1 MARTDKHPDVLICA
15 SQLLR
20 ERERHCAAVDC
31 DRMGDGRRGM
41 VGMVGAVDGDDG
53 GRGAVEV
60 RGECGRGVGHADLAV
75 LLARDVA
82 VGHGRAGRGEKVDA

>member
-1 MARTDKHPDVLICA
+1 
-15 SQLLR
+15 
-20 ERERHCAAVDC
+20 
-31 DRMGDGRRGM
+31 M
-41 VGMVGAVDGDDG
+41 VGMVSAVDGDDG